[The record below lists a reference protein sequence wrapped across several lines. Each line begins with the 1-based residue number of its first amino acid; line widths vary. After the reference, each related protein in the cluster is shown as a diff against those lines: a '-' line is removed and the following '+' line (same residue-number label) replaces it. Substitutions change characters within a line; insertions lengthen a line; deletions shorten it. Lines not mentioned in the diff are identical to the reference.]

1 MREVVGEAYTLFRMR
16 IAPARSAEASL
27 VVLRWANESGI
38 ELLATTEADHQ
49 RAAAILERYLQLRL
63 SYVDALLLAIA
74 ERHRI
79 EELITVDMRHFG
91 AVKLAHRMAV
101 TRV

>member
-1 MREVVGEAYTLFRMR
+1 M
-16 IAPARSAEASL
+16 
-27 VVLRWANESGI
+27 
-38 ELLATTEADHQ
+38 
-49 RAAAILERYLQLRL
+49 ILERYSQLRL
-63 SYVDALLLAIA
+63 SYVDALLLGLA

-91 AVKLAHRMAV
+91 AVKLSHRMTV